1 VKGVTVARTISITL
15 NGKQVT
21 VAADGSRMLAYV
33 LREDLHQTGTKIG
46 CGQGLCGA
54 CTVLVNGEAVRS
66 CSTPLEAV
74 AGKEVT
80 TIEGL
85 GLPEKLHP
93 VQEAFLE
100 HHAFQCGFCTPGMI
114 LSTYALLKK
123 TPKPDRRQV
132 AEALDGNLCRCGA
145 HVRIL
150 AAVEAAAAKGGA
162 R

>member
-1 VKGVTVARTISITL
+1 MTTSFTL
-15 NGKQVT
+15 NDRQVSVET
-21 VAADGSRMLAYV
+21 DGTRILAYV
-33 LREDLHQTGTKIG
+33 LRSDLGLTGTKVG
-46 CGQGLCGA
+46 CGEGLCGA

-66 CSTPLEAV
+66 CSTPLSAV
-74 AGKEVT
+74 AGKEVL

-85 GLPEKLHP
+85 EQKGVLHP
-93 VQEAFLE
+93 VQEAFLA
-100 HHAFQCGFCTPGMI
+100 HSAYQCGFCTPGMI
-114 LSTYALLKK
+114 LSAYALLKK

-150 AAVEAAAAKGGA
+150 AAVEAAAGKGGA

>member
-1 VKGVTVARTISITL
+1 MARTLSFTL
-15 NGKQVT
+15 NGGKVSVET
-21 VAADGSRMLAYV
+21 EGSRMLVHV
-33 LREDLHQTGTKIG
+33 LRDQLGLTGTKVG
-46 CGQGLCGA
+46 CGEGLCGA
-54 CTVLVNGEAVRS
+54 CTVLVNGEPVRS
-66 CSTPLEAV
+66 CSTPVDAV
-74 AGKEVT
+74 AGKQLL

-85 GLPEKLHP
+85 ERQGVLHP
-93 VQEAFLE
+93 VQEAFLH

-114 LSTYALLKK
+114 LGACALLEK

-150 AAVEAAAAKGGA
+150 AAIQEASAKGGA

>member
-1 VKGVTVARTISITL
+1 MAKTLSFTL
-15 NGKQVT
+15 NGQPMSVES
-21 VAADGSRMLAYV
+21 DDSRMLAYV
-33 LREDLHQTGTKIG
+33 LREDLELTGTKIG

-66 CSTPLEAV
+66 CSTPLSAV
-74 AGKEVT
+74 SGKEIL

-85 GLPEKLHP
+85 GLSDKLHP
-93 VQEAFLE
+93 VQEAFLD

-114 LSTYALLKK
+114 LGAYSLLKK

-150 AAVEAAAAKGGA
+150 AAVEAAAQKGGA
-162 R
+162 K

>member
-1 VKGVTVARTISITL
+1 MAKTHAFTL
-15 NGKQVT
+15 NGRSVSVDT
-21 VAADGSRMLAYV
+21 EGSRMLVHV
-33 LREDLHQTGTKIG
+33 LREDLGLTGTKVG

-54 CTVLVNGEAVRS
+54 CTVLASGEAVRS

-74 AGKEVT
+74 AGKEVI

-85 GLPEKLHP
+85 GLADKLHP
-93 VQEAFLE
+93 VQEAFLD

-114 LSTYALLKK
+114 LGAYALLKK
-123 TPKPDRRQV
+123 TPRPDRRQV

-150 AAVEAAAAKGGA
+150 AAVEAVAAKGGA
-162 R
+162 K